1 MKRIIQNRN
10 YDTETATLLGVDG
23 GGDGF
28 RSWHEELYR
37 KRNGEFFLYGQ
48 GGPMTR
54 YAHACDSGAWTDGEA
69 ITPLTPEAARQWAEE
84 HLDADDYEEL
94 FGDPGE
100 GDEKVTLSLQIPAQ
114 LDAVIRRQAA
124 EKRITLTAYI
134 TQILEASAK

>member
-1 MKRIIQNRN
+1 MKRIIQNRK
-10 YDTETATLLGVDG
+10 YDTETATMLGLDG

-37 KRNGEFFLYGQ
+37 KRNGEFFLYGN

-54 YAHACDSGAWTDGEA
+54 YATTCDGGGWTGGEA

-84 HLDADDYEEL
+84 HLDADDYEGI

-100 GDEKVTLSLQIPAQ
+100 GDKVTLSLQIPAQ

-124 EKRITLTAYI
+124 EKRLTLTAYI
-134 TQILEASAK
+134 TQILGAYAQ

>member
-1 MKRIIQNRN
+1 MKKIIQGRK
-10 YDTETATLLGVDG
+10 YDTETATLLGFDA

-28 RSWHEELYR
+28 RHWREELFR
-37 KRNGEFFLYGQ
+37 KRNGEFFLHGE

-54 YAHACDSGAWTDGEA
+54 YAKTCNDGWCGSEA
-69 ITPLTPEAARQWAEE
+69 ITPLTPEAARQWGEE
-84 HLDADDYEEL
+84 HLDADNYEAI

-124 EKRITLTAYI
+124 EKRLTLTAYI
-134 TQILEASAK
+134 NQILTASTK